1 MPRPRKWR
9 RVCRLPQNTLFG
21 PLAGIDDGTIVMTV
35 EEYETIRLIDL
46 EGLNQEACAERMHV
60 ARTTAQAMYR
70 NARHKIADCLVNS
83 RRLII
88 EGGDYLVCNAR
99 EMTCGCP
106 HCRRLIQPADGENNT
121 MNEIIC
127 SITSAIE
134 EGRSWGHTDK
144 EIADYIYAKHIRPLE
159 TKLAEAPEPRAAFLE
174 GFMLTTKSRNGEN
187 PFAGDYAEAW
197 KAIASHAGVSQR
209 AFEAIEGGPD
219 ESKA

>member
-1 MPRPRKWR
+1 MPRPRNGSRTTEEGIMPRPRKWR

-99 EMTCGCP
+99 ETTCGCP
-106 HCRRLIQPADGENNT
+106 HCRRLIQPADSET
-121 MNEIIC
+121 PT
-127 SITSAIE
+127 IT
-134 EGRSWGHTDK
+134 
-144 EIADYIYAKHIRPLE
+144 P
-159 TKLAEAPEPRAAFLE
+159 
-174 GFMLTTKSRNGEN
+174 
-187 PFAGDYAEAW
+187 
-197 KAIASHAGVSQR
+197 
-209 AFEAIEGGPD
+209 
-219 ESKA
+219 

>member
-1 MPRPRKWR
+1 M
-9 RVCRLPQNTLFG
+9 PQNTLFG

-106 HCRRLIQPADGENNT
+106 HCRRLIQPADGET
-121 MNEIIC
+121 PT
-127 SITSAIE
+127 IT
-134 EGRSWGHTDK
+134 
-144 EIADYIYAKHIRPLE
+144 P
-159 TKLAEAPEPRAAFLE
+159 
-174 GFMLTTKSRNGEN
+174 
-187 PFAGDYAEAW
+187 
-197 KAIASHAGVSQR
+197 
-209 AFEAIEGGPD
+209 
-219 ESKA
+219 

>member
-70 NARHKIADCLVNS
+70 NARHKIA
-83 RRLII
+83 
-88 EGGDYLVCNAR
+88 

-106 HCRRLIQPADGENNT
+106 HCRRLIQPADGET
-121 MNEIIC
+121 PT
-127 SITSAIE
+127 IT
-134 EGRSWGHTDK
+134 
-144 EIADYIYAKHIRPLE
+144 P
-159 TKLAEAPEPRAAFLE
+159 
-174 GFMLTTKSRNGEN
+174 
-187 PFAGDYAEAW
+187 
-197 KAIASHAGVSQR
+197 
-209 AFEAIEGGPD
+209 
-219 ESKA
+219 

>member
-1 MPRPRKWR
+1 
-9 RVCRLPQNTLFG
+9 
-21 PLAGIDDGTIVMTV
+21 
-35 EEYETIRLIDL
+35 
-46 EGLNQEACAERMHV
+46 MHV

-106 HCRRLIQPADGENNT
+106 HCRRLIQPADGET
-121 MNEIIC
+121 PT
-127 SITSAIE
+127 ITPGTKSSA
-134 EGRSWGHTDK
+134 K

>member
-99 EMTCGCP
+99 EMPCGCP
-106 HCRRLIQPADGENNT
+106 HCRRLIQPADGET
-121 MNEIIC
+121 PK
-127 SITSAIE
+127 IT
-134 EGRSWGHTDK
+134 
-144 EIADYIYAKHIRPLE
+144 P
-159 TKLAEAPEPRAAFLE
+159 
-174 GFMLTTKSRNGEN
+174 
-187 PFAGDYAEAW
+187 
-197 KAIASHAGVSQR
+197 
-209 AFEAIEGGPD
+209 
-219 ESKA
+219 